1 MGQKVNPHGA
11 RVGVIKDW
19 STRWYADKKNF
30 ADNLVSDAK
39 LRKMIKELEFVD
51 DKSKKPVKLYDA
63 GISSIDI
70 ERRFDND
77 KVRVTVTLNVAK
89 PGIVIGANGANI
101 EKIKAAIVK
110 ELGAKNAQ
118 VILNVQEIKN
128 PDLDAQLVAENIA
141 AQLENRVSFRRA
153 MKKCLQSS
161 MRAGAKGIKTSVA
174 GRLGGADI
182 ARSEGYHEGSIPLQ
196 TLRAD
201 IDYGFAE
208 ANTTYGRIGVK
219 VWIYKGEVL
228 SQTLRTT
235 PRTMDLSK
243 PAGERRRRDD
253 RRGDRRQGG
262 YNRDNRGQGGERRQ
276 PYGSR
281 PAGQGGYNRG
291 PRSAAP
297 AKEGGND

>member
-19 STRWYADKKNF
+19 STRWYADKNHF
-30 ADNLVSDAK
+30 AENLVSDAK
-39 LRKMIKELEFVD
+39 LRKMIKNLEFTD
-51 DKSKKPVKLYDA
+51 DKSKKTVKLYDA
-63 GISSIDI
+63 GVSAIEI

-77 KVRVTVTLNVAK
+77 KTRVMVTLNVAK

-101 EKIKAAIVK
+101 EKIKAAIAK
-110 ELGAKNAQ
+110 ELGPNAQ

-141 AQLENRVSFRRA
+141 AQLEGRVSFRRA

-161 MRAGAKGIKTSVA
+161 MRAGAKGIKTSVS

-201 IDYGFAE
+201 IDYGTAE
-208 ANTTYGRIGVK
+208 AKTAYGRIGVK
-219 VWIYKGEVL
+219 VWIYKGQVL
-228 SQTLRTT
+228 PT
-235 PRTMDLSK
+235 
-243 PAGERRRRDD
+243 
-253 RRGDRRQGG
+253 
-262 YNRDNRGQGGERRQ
+262 
-276 PYGSR
+276 
-281 PAGQGGYNRG
+281 
-291 PRSAAP
+291 
-297 AKEGGND
+297 AKKVAKTEGGK

>member
-19 STRWYADKKNF
+19 STRWYADKKHF
-30 ADNLVSDAK
+30 AENLVSDAK
-39 LRKMIKELEFVD
+39 LRKMIKNLEFTD
-51 DKSKKPVKLYDA
+51 DKSNKTVKLYDA
-63 GISSIDI
+63 GVSAIDI

-77 KVRVTVTLNVAK
+77 KTRVMVTMNVAK

-101 EKIKAAIVK
+101 EKIKAAIAK
-110 ELGAKNAQ
+110 ELGSNAQ

-141 AQLENRVSFRRA
+141 AQLEGRVSFRRA

-161 MRAGAKGIKTSVA
+161 MRAGAKGIKTSVS

-208 ANTTYGRIGVK
+208 AKTAYGRIGVK
-219 VWIYKGEVL
+219 VWIYKGQVL
-228 SQTLRTT
+228 PTA
-235 PRTMDLSK
+235 K
-243 PAGERRRRDD
+243 K
-253 RRGDRRQGG
+253 
-262 YNRDNRGQGGERRQ
+262 
-276 PYGSR
+276 
-281 PAGQGGYNRG
+281 
-291 PRSAAP
+291 AP
-297 AKEGGND
+297 AKTEGGK

>member
-39 LRKMIKELEFVD
+39 LRKMIKNLEFTD
-51 DKSKKPVKLYDA
+51 DKSKKTVKLYDA
-63 GISSIDI
+63 GVSTIDI

-77 KVRVTVTLNVAK
+77 KVRVTVTVHVAK

-101 EKIKAAIVK
+101 EKIKAALAK
-110 ELGAKNAQ
+110 ELGKNAQ

-161 MRAGAKGIKTSVA
+161 MRAGAKGIKTAVS

-208 ANTTYGRIGVK
+208 AKTAYGRLGVK
-219 VWIYKGEVL
+219 VWIYKGQVL
-228 SQTLRTT
+228 PT
-235 PRTMDLSK
+235 
-243 PAGERRRRDD
+243 
-253 RRGDRRQGG
+253 
-262 YNRDNRGQGGERRQ
+262 
-276 PYGSR
+276 
-281 PAGQGGYNRG
+281 
-291 PRSAAP
+291 
-297 AKEGGND
+297 AKKVAKTEGGK

>member
-19 STRWYADKKNF
+19 STRWYADKNHF
-30 ADNLVSDAK
+30 AENLVSDAK
-39 LRKMIKELEFVD
+39 LRKMIKNLEFTD
-51 DKSKKPVKLYDA
+51 DKSKKTVKLYDA
-63 GISSIDI
+63 GVSAIDI

-77 KVRVTVTLNVAK
+77 KTRVMVTMNVAK

-101 EKIKAAIVK
+101 EKIKAAIAK
-110 ELGAKNAQ
+110 ELGSNAQ

-141 AQLENRVSFRRA
+141 AQLEGRVSFRRA

-161 MRAGAKGIKTSVA
+161 MRAGAKGIKTSVS

-208 ANTTYGRIGVK
+208 AKTAYGRIGVK
-219 VWIYKGEVL
+219 VWIYKGQVL
-228 SQTLRTT
+228 PTA
-235 PRTMDLSK
+235 K
-243 PAGERRRRDD
+243 K
-253 RRGDRRQGG
+253 
-262 YNRDNRGQGGERRQ
+262 
-276 PYGSR
+276 
-281 PAGQGGYNRG
+281 
-291 PRSAAP
+291 AP
-297 AKEGGND
+297 AKTEGGK

>member
-141 AQLENRVSFRRA
+141 SQLERRIGFRRA
-153 MKKCLQSS
+153 MKKAIQTAMEL
-161 MRAGAKGIKTSVA
+161 GAEGIKIQCS
-174 GRLGGADI
+174 GRLGAAEL
-182 ARSEGYHEGSIPLQ
+182 ARTEQYKEGRTPLH
-196 TLRAD
+196 TLKAN
-201 IDYGFAE
+201 IDYGFTE
-208 ANTTYGRIGVK
+208 ANTTAGKIGVK
-219 VWIYKGEVL
+219 VWICHKEAMEDMQNAVNAKKSKAQKG
-228 SQTLRTT
+228 
-235 PRTMDLSK
+235 
-243 PAGERRRRDD
+243 
-253 RRGDRRQGG
+253 
-262 YNRDNRGQGGERRQ
+262 
-276 PYGSR
+276 
-281 PAGQGGYNRG
+281 
-291 PRSAAP
+291 AAR
-297 AKEGGND
+297 

>member
-19 STRWYADKKNF
+19 NTRWYADKKNF

-63 GISSIDI
+63 GISSIEI
-70 ERRFDND
+70 ERRFDNE
-77 KVRVTVTLNVAK
+77 KARVTVTLNVAK

-110 ELGAKNAQ
+110 ELGAQNAQ

-208 ANTTYGRIGVK
+208 AKTAYGRLGVK

-228 SQTLRTT
+228 TQTLRTT
-235 PRTMDLSK
+235 PRTLDTTK
-243 PAGERRRRDD
+243 PYEERRERRPRRD
-253 RRGDRRQGG
+253 GDRRPR
-262 YNRDNRGQGGERRQ
+262 RD
-276 PYGSR
+276 
-281 PAGQGGYNRG
+281 GQGGYQRREGGFNRNG
-291 PRSAAP
+291 NRPQGDRPQGGYRKP
-297 AKEGGND
+297 AENKEGGAQ

>member
-39 LRKMIKELEFVD
+39 LRKMIKTLEFTD
-51 DKSKKPVKLYDA
+51 DKIKKPVRLSDA
-63 GISSIDI
+63 GVSDIAI

-77 KVRVTVTLNVAK
+77 KTRVTVTLNVAK

-101 EKIKAAIVK
+101 EKIKAAIAK
-110 ELGAKNAQ
+110 ELGAGAQ
-118 VILNVQEIKN
+118 IILNVQEIKN

-161 MRAGAKGIKTSVA
+161 MRAGAKGIKTSVS

-208 ANTTYGRIGVK
+208 AKTAYGRLGVK
-219 VWIYKGEVL
+219 VWIYKGQVL
-228 SQTLRTT
+228 PTA
-235 PRTMDLSK
+235 K
-243 PAGERRRRDD
+243 KV
-253 RRGDRRQGG
+253 
-262 YNRDNRGQGGERRQ
+262 
-276 PYGSR
+276 
-281 PAGQGGYNRG
+281 
-291 PRSAAP
+291 P
-297 AKEGGND
+297 AKTEGGK